1 MASAAFDAV
10 AISYLYTLYIFYRKE
25 QMLKYLIAVVEGLL
39 LYSTVIGLLFAA
51 AKQQNRKK
59 QTISVLTGVFA
70 GIGFAIVIVCLTQF
84 TTIIKRGYWNIW
96 FMIIGI
102 GAAVIYSVCLWISAG
117 KKKGRIHGAVW
128 SVAGGVLAGDMI
140 AYSLP
145 AVLMYPGEFVLA
157 DESVFSTE
165 FLLKL
170 IGYLLG
176 FLIVILT
183 AVAVYRVV
191 RVLSAGWIRSLF
203 TAVLALFCVTASG
216 VLIQS
221 MFNRWIKVSSG
232 LFGYSSFVVNN
243 YNGFLTGVL
252 LISLI
257 FPIALIAVS
266 GGKNEEYSNPAQR
279 RRIRAAGKGKRRW
292 AVFLIVL
299 FGIGIFTLTGL
310 KSYNEREVTLSPAE
324 PFELAGEEIHIPA
337 QQIEDGHLHRFAY
350 KASDNTEVRFIV
362 IKKNEASYGVGL
374 DACDICGET
383 GYYERDGQVVCKLC
397 DVVMN
402 KSTIGFKGG
411 CNPIPLAYTMANG
424 QMVIKTGDLE
434 AEKSR
439 FSK

>member
-1 MASAAFDAV
+1 
-10 AISYLYTLYIFYRKE
+10 
-25 QMLKYLIAVVEGLL
+25 MLKYFIAVVEALL
-39 LYSTVIGLLFAA
+39 LYGTVIGLLFAA
-51 AKQQNRKK
+51 AKQLNAKNK
-59 QTISVLTGVFA
+59 TTAIFTGVFA
-70 GIGFAIVIVCLTQF
+70 GIGFAIIIACLTQF
-84 TTIIKRGYWNIW
+84 TTVIKRGYWNIW
-96 FMIIGI
+96 FMLIGI
-102 GAAVIYSVCLWISAG
+102 GAAIIYAVCMWIFAG
-117 KKKGRIHGAVW
+117 KKKGKILAAVWNTAGAV
-128 SVAGGVLAGDMI
+128 LAADMI

-145 AVLMYPGEFVLA
+145 AVLMFPGEFVLA

-191 RVLSAGWIRSLF
+191 RALPAGWIRVLF

-243 YNGFLTGVL
+243 FNGFLIGVV

-257 FPIALIAVS
+257 FPVVLIVLS
-266 GGKNEEYSNPAQR
+266 GGKTREYNNPAQK
-279 RRIRAAGKGKRRW
+279 RRIRAESRGKRRW

-299 FGIGIFTLTGL
+299 FGLGIITLTGL
-310 KSYNEREVTLSPAE
+310 KSYNDREVVLSPAE
-324 PFELAGEEIHIPA
+324 PFELAGEEIHIPT
-337 QQIEDGHLHRFAY
+337 QQIEDGHLHRFAF

-362 IKKNEASYGVGL
+362 IKKNEAAYGVGL

-383 GYYERDGQVVCKLC
+383 GYFERDGQVVCKLC